1 MGKKE
6 ILIST
11 GKRVGVGTMT
21 ITVNEDHI
29 LISLEHTIMYQIN
42 NVVFSKIH
50 NDLNLVV
57 PKMIGFILKISI
69 LIFYV

>member
-1 MGKKE
+1 
-6 ILIST
+6 
-11 GKRVGVGTMT
+11 MT

-57 PKMIGFILKISI
+57 PKDWFYIKNKHLNFLC
-69 LIFYV
+69 LIYNDTL

>member
-1 MGKKE
+1 
-6 ILIST
+6 
-11 GKRVGVGTMT
+11 MT

-57 PKMIGFILKISI
+57 PKTIGFILKISI